1 MGVYIKIS
9 IFAESKL
16 FKKKAE
22 LAKQF
27 KFPLFSV
34 GDKYIYADKPTLEGN
49 TDIILRETDTNVYE
63 IDGLIPAQGT
73 YLDITTGDIVTR
85 QMSSSEF
92 KAACYSKYFKV
103 SKSDDGKITLTV
115 SPDAPSRYTSG
126 LLSCAFTIR
135 ADRICCSHPTPKI
148 CTMTQTRAL
157 ISAESISVTLAYTIT
172 ARELT
177 SLLKT
182 RIRPQR

>member
-1 MGVYIKIS
+1 
-9 IFAESKL
+9 
-16 FKKKAE
+16 
-22 LAKQF
+22 
-27 KFPLFSV
+27 
-34 GDKYIYADKPTLEGN
+34 
-49 TDIILRETDTNVYE
+49 
-63 IDGLIPAQGT
+63 
-73 YLDITTGDIVTR
+73 
-85 QMSSSEF
+85 MSSSEF

-126 LLSCAFTIR
+126 LLSCILRLYYTGGQNLLFTS
-135 ADRICCSHPTPKI
+135 DTEI

-157 ISAESISVTLAYTIT
+157 ISAESISVTLMYTIT